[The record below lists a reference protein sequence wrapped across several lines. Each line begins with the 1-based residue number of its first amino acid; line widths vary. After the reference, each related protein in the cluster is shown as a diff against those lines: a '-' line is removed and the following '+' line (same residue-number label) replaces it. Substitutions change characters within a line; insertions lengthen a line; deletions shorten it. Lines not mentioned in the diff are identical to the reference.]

1 MIRVAAVLW
10 IIIGTVLAGTALMVV
25 LVVPQ
30 LASEATRLIPVVC
43 GTSFVLAMPLSW
55 LVAKRVQTRMRP
67 V

>member
-10 IIIGTVLAGTALMVV
+10 IVIGTAVAGTALMFI

-30 LASEATRLIPVVC
+30 LADQATRLIPIVC
-43 GTSFVLAMPLSW
+43 GASFVLAMPLSW

-67 V
+67 A